1 MADVKYFF
9 DLHVHPSLKPFR
21 YNPNRSI
28 WINIPDEND
37 PDHCENIPSIAKG
50 IVKDVKSDGQS
61 NLLKCQRSR
70 TRVICVAL
78 YPIERGM
85 FDLRDF
91 LAGIFNDD
99 KEVNLGA
106 CMTSIE
112 KATIQGYYDGIQN
125 DDPVDY
131 YRELFEEYQYLV
143 AQSNDTQ
150 PGQKMVIAENY
161 NQLKQALDADDNSI
175 VSVITIEG
183 MHSLLKYNSFSE
195 LGTFDNFVN
204 TPGHPA
210 FDNYAEMITNNIQ
223 IIKEWGGGKH
233 SPFFITFAHHF
244 WNLLCGHA
252 RSFGGLTRT
261 FALNQDCGINLE
273 ITELGLIALKQLL
286 TRENGR
292 RILIDTKH
300 MSVKARKQ
308 FYKLRKEEYSANNDA
323 FPIICSHAAVNGI
336 KTLDEI
342 LNKEDKDRH
351 NNNKYFNAWTINL
364 TNEDIIEIINSDG
377 LMGIILHE
385 DRMPGK
391 IVKKRIKKFKDQ
403 LDLKRDEYVKLIMG
417 NIFHMVRVKNEVS
430 AWDHI
435 CLGSDF
441 DGIINFIDIYENVE
455 KYDTLAD
462 HMFQFLN
469 RPLAIPEI
477 SLTVEDFEKLK
488 FNLSPQEILEKVMYK
503 NMDNF
508 LKKYFNEQYLTK
520 RDMA

>member
-1 MADVKYFF
+1 MANVKHFF

-21 YNPNRSI
+21 YQPNRSI
-28 WINIPDEND
+28 WKNIPEDSD
-37 PDHCENIPSIAKG
+37 PDHCKNVPSITKS
-50 IVKDVKSDGQS
+50 IVKDVRSDSQC
-61 NLLKCQRSR
+61 NLLKCQRSK
-70 TRVICVAL
+70 TRVICIAL

-91 LAGIFNDD
+91 LAGLFDDD

-112 KATIQGYYDGIQN
+112 KATIQGYYDAIQN

-131 YRELFEEYQYLV
+131 CGELFEEYKYLV
-143 AQSNDTQ
+143 DQSNSAE
-150 PGQKMVIAENY
+150 PNQKMIIAEDY
-161 NQLKQALDADDNSI
+161 NQLRIALDADEDSI
-175 VSVITIEG
+175 VSIITIEG

-195 LGTFDNFVN
+195 LGQFDNFVN

-210 FDNYAEMITNNIQ
+210 FDHYAQMVENSIQ
-223 IIKEWGGGKH
+223 VIKNWGNGKH

-252 RSFGGLTRT
+252 RSFAGLTRT
-261 FALNQDCGINLE
+261 FALNQDCGVNLG
-273 ITELGLIALKQLL
+273 ITELGLGALKKLL
-286 TRENGR
+286 SQDNGR

-300 MSVKARKQ
+300 MSAKARKQ
-308 FYKLRKEEYSANNDA
+308 FYKLRKEEYASVGDA

-336 KTLDEI
+336 RTLNEI

-351 NNNKYFNAWTINL
+351 NRNKYFNAWTINL
-364 TNEDIIEIINSDG
+364 TDEDIIEIINSDG

-391 IVKKRIKKFKDQ
+391 IVKKRIKKFEDQ
-403 LDLKRDEYVKLIMG
+403 PDLKRDEYVKLIMG
-417 NIFHMVRVKNEVS
+417 NIFHMVRVKNEVT

-441 DGIINFIDIYENVE
+441 DGIINYIDIYQNVE
-455 KYDTLAD
+455 TYDDLAI

-469 RPLAIPEI
+469 RPIAIPEI
-477 SLTVEDFEKLK
+477 SMTVEDFETLK
-488 FNLSPQEILEKVMYK
+488 FGLSPQEILDKVMYK
-503 NMDNF
+503 NMDSF
-508 LKKYFNEQYLTK
+508 LKKYFNETYLNGVEMT
-520 RDMA
+520 